1 MDVQSPKIMNKG
13 LYIILAILFVVL
25 IFLNSGRISFLN
37 KESQILSQNQNIDII
52 NPDINLETKDCLIKT
67 EEMIVRGNSLDPLI
81 KPEQTIRALFGY
93 YDCNKIKRGDIVL
106 FDYAGNKNFVIKIV
120 KGISGVKFELRETGS
135 GWNIIV
141 NNQIIKNS
149 ENKLYLI
156 SGNAYKMLS
165 LYERDYKGVI
175 PENTYL
181 LLGNRVSGS
190 VDSTTFGL
198 VDKSGIVAKVE
209 I

>member
-1 MDVQSPKIMNKG
+1 MNKG
-13 LYIILAILFVVL
+13 LYIILAILLVAL
-25 IFLNSGRISFLN
+25 IFLNSDFKIPLS
-37 KESQILSQNQNIDII
+37 KEDSQISKSDQNVKNID
-52 NPDINLETKDCLIKT
+52 LEQQDCYIRV

-81 KPEQTIRALFGY
+81 KPEQTIKAFFDY
-93 YDCNKIKRGDIVL
+93 YNCHEIKREDIVL
-106 FDYAGNKNFVIKIV
+106 FNYAGKKNPVIKIV
-120 KGISGVKFELRETGS
+120 KGISRDKFELRETEG

-141 NNQIIKNS
+141 NNQIVRNS
-149 ENKLYLI
+149 EAKPYLI

-165 LYERDYKGVI
+165 LYEKDYKGVI
-175 PENTYL
+175 PEDAYL

-198 VDKSGIVAKVE
+198 VDKSGIIAKVE

>member
-1 MDVQSPKIMNKG
+1 MNKG
-13 LYIILAILFVVL
+13 LYIILAILIVIL
-25 IFLNSGRISFLN
+25 IFLNSERISFFN
-37 KESQILSQNQNIDII
+37 KSTQIPQSNQN
-52 NPDINLETKDCLIKT
+52 NNVFNLVTKDCLIET
-67 EEMIVRGNSLDPLI
+67 EEMTVRGNSLDPLI
-81 KPEQTIRALFGY
+81 KSEQTIKALFGY

-106 FDYAGNKNFVIKIV
+106 FNYAGNKNFVIKII
-120 KGISGVKFELRETGS
+120 KGIPGDKFELRKLDS

-141 NNQIIKNS
+141 NNQIVKNS
-149 ENKLYLI
+149 EDELYLI

-165 LYERDYKGVI
+165 LYEKDYKGVI
-175 PENTYL
+175 PENSYL

-198 VDKSGIVAKVE
+198 IDKSGIVAKVE

>member
-1 MDVQSPKIMNKG
+1 MNKG

-25 IFLNSGRISFLN
+25 IFLNSERISFLN
-37 KESQILSQNQNIDII
+37 KESQIPSQNIDII
-52 NPDINLETKDCLIKT
+52 NPDVNSDINPETKDCLIET
-67 EEMIVRGNSLDPLI
+67 EEMTVRGNSLDPLI
-81 KPEQTIRALFGY
+81 KPGQTIKALFGY
-93 YDCNKIKRGDIVL
+93 YDCNKIRRGDIVL
-106 FDYAGNKNFVIKIV
+106 FDYAGNKNFVIKII
-120 KGISGVKFELRETGS
+120 KGISGDKFELRKTGS

-141 NNQIIKNS
+141 NNQIVKNS
-149 ENKLYLI
+149 ESEPYLI
-156 SGNAYKMLS
+156 SGNAYKMLF
-165 LYERDYKGVI
+165 LYEKDYKGVI
-175 PENTYL
+175 PENAYL

>member
-1 MDVQSPKIMNKG
+1 MNKS

-25 IFLNSGRISFLN
+25 IFLNSERISFLN
-37 KESQILSQNQNIDII
+37 KESQIFSQNQNIDII
-52 NPDINLETKDCLIKT
+52 NPDINPETKDCLVKT
-67 EEMIVRGNSLDPLI
+67 EEMIARGNSLAALI
-81 KPEQTIRALFGY
+81 KPEQTIKAFFGY
-93 YDCNKIKRGDIVL
+93 YNCDKIKRGNIVL

-120 KGISGVKFELRETGS
+120 KGISGDKFELRKTES
-135 GWNIIV
+135 GWNIII
-141 NNQIIKNS
+141 NNRIVKNS
-149 ENKLYLI
+149 EGKPYLI

-165 LYERDYKGVI
+165 LYEKDYKGI
-175 PENTYL
+175 ISENAYL

-198 VDKSGIVAKVE
+198 IDKSGIVAKVE

>member
-1 MDVQSPKIMNKG
+1 MKQQ
-13 LYIILAILFVVL
+13 IILKITAI
-25 IFLNSGRISFLN
+25 
-37 KESQILSQNQNIDII
+37 ILGVILLGI
-52 NPDINLETKDCLIKT
+52 LVWFGLTKVKT
-67 EEMIVRGNSLDPLI
+67 KTTCPIQEEIRTVRGNSLEPLVKSNSQI
-81 KPEQTIRALFGY
+81 KALFGY
-93 YDCNKIKRGDIVL
+93 YNCHEIKRGDVVL
-106 FDYAGNKNFVIKIV
+106 FNYAGDKNPVIKIV
-120 KGISGVKFELRETGS
+120 KGISGDKFELRETEG

-141 NNQIIKNS
+141 NNQIVKNS
-149 ENKLYLI
+149 ESKPYLI

-175 PENTYL
+175 PENAYL

-209 I
+209 L